1 MSRYRILPI
10 GAALGLWVAVSAAGC
25 SRYDNVGGAPK
36 IPVVRVSSPI
46 ERKVTDYEY
55 FTGRTDAVDYVELR
69 ARVTGY
75 LDKINFQ
82 AGMEVKKGTVLF
94 EIDARPYKAQLDQ
107 TNALVRQ
114 NQANFKLAES
124 NLARGRLI
132 AKTPGAISQE
142 DLDKLSAEMG
152 SASASV
158 ASAKA
163 STEMADLNY
172 KFTKVEAPVSGI
184 AGRNLISTGNLV
196 LQDNTLLA
204 TIVSVDPMYV
214 YFDVDER
221 TVLRVQ
227 RLIREGKAKSIRDA
241 DKTKTKL
248 PMQFGLTNE
257 GDTYPHEGVLDFVNN
272 QVDTSTGTLQIRA
285 LLANPVIGEGDSRLL
300 TPGLF
305 LRVRVPIGATHQAL
319 LVPQSALGMDQD
331 KKYLYVINDQS
342 KVEYRPVNVG
352 PQEGDGMQVVEP
364 IKIVRSKEG
373 VRQAQP
379 SEHGE
384 DSLRLGDRVIVSGLQ
399 RVRSG
404 MTVDPKPAADE
415 RK

>member
-1 MSRYRILPI
+1 MSRNRFLPI
-10 GAALGLWVAVSAAGC
+10 GAVLGLCVTVSAAGC
-25 SRYDNVGGAPK
+25 SRYDNVAGAAK

-55 FTGRTDAVDYVELR
+55 FTGRTDAIDYVELR

-82 AGMEVKKGTVLF
+82 PGMEVKKGQVLF
-94 EIDARPYKAQLDQ
+94 EIDPRPYKAQLDQ
-107 TNALVRQ
+107 ANALVKQ

-142 DLDKLSAEMG
+142 DLDKLGAELAN
-152 SASASV
+152 SSASV

-163 STEMADLNY
+163 SVEIADLNY
-172 KFTKVEAPVSGI
+172 KFTKVDAPVSGVV
-184 AGRNLISTGNLV
+184 GRNLISTGNLV
-196 LQDNTLLA
+196 LQDNTLL
-204 TIVSVDPMYV
+204 TTVVSVDPMYV

-257 GDTYPHEGVLDFVNN
+257 GDAYPHEGVLDFVNN
-272 QVDTSTGTLQIRA
+272 QVDTSTGTLQVRG

-305 LRVRVPIGATHQAL
+305 LRVRVPIGATHEAL
-319 LVPQSALGMDQD
+319 LVPQSAVGMDQD
-331 KKYLYVINDQS
+331 KKFLYVVNEQ
-342 KVEYRPVNVG
+342 KVVEYRPVNLG
-352 PQEGDGMQVVEP
+352 PQQSDGLQVALP

-379 SEHGE
+379 GEAGE
-384 DSLRLGDRVIVSGLQ
+384 DSLKPGDRIIVSGLQ

-404 MTVDPKPAADE
+404 MTVDPKPAAEE